1 MRISNSFSESEV
13 QILEFV
19 LQTLLRGGSPAM
31 AVRNKDF
38 PSLLRKVMAMKAK
51 MEEKQRHTVT
61 ESSVG
66 QIAAAPNDVGLD
78 GADMALLE
86 KTELQRAV

>member
-19 LQTLLRGGSPAM
+19 LQTLLRGGSPSM
-31 AVRNKDF
+31 AVRHKDF
-38 PSLLRKVMAMKAK
+38 ASLLRKVMAMKDK
-51 MEEKQRHTVT
+51 IVEKQTRTDVT

-66 QIAAAPNDVGLD
+66 TIGAAGSSNVDDA
-78 GADMALLE
+78 
-86 KTELQRAV
+86 ELQRAV